1 MRVRVWL
8 ALVFVGAIAACASPE
23 AGRGRGGG
31 RGADPGNHAA
41 LVQVHAGAKIYYRT
55 PCRTIKVKC
64 SGVATSG
71 T

>member
-1 MRVRVWL
+1 MMVRAWV
-8 ALVFVGAIAACASPE
+8 ALVLLTAVAACASPE

-31 RGADPGNHAA
+31 PGADPGNHGA
-41 LVQVHAGAKIYYRT
+41 VVEVHAGAKIYYRT
-55 PCRTIKVKC
+55 PCRTVKVKC

>member
-1 MRVRVWL
+1 MMVRAWV
-8 ALVFVGAIAACASPE
+8 ALVLLGAATACASPE

-31 RGADPGNHAA
+31 PGADPGNHAA
-41 LVQVHAGAKIYYRT
+41 VVEVHAGAKIYYRT